1 MVLMDGFTI
10 FCLVISLAVLILTL
24 SILLKMNM
32 TKGFMME
39 EKMNVDT
46 NSGLTIRLT
55 DNTPK
60 EEDDFQKL
68 DQYARP
74 MSEEE
79 IKAKIDEMAK

>member
-1 MVLMDGFTI
+1 
-10 FCLVISLAVLILTL
+10 
-24 SILLKMNM
+24 
-32 TKGFMME
+32 ME

-79 IKAKIDEMAK
+79 IKAKIAEMGK